1 MASHATYILRK
12 IWDFQTVQQ
21 CKLCNEVQ
29 KNFFVYFVSEA
40 PKFRNFFIC
49 FLTFLEE
56 ACQIFRFQWFK
67 PYFFTDTIV
76 YFSFLICYG
85 FVTDFIPIFR
95 FFSVLTIFLSRID
108 GLLPK
113 LYMIIFFSGTS
124 FGFLIFHG
132 FLNLKS
138 KLILLMKSLLKTDK
152 SFD

>member
-1 MASHATYILRK
+1 MKFRK
-12 IWDFQTVQQ
+12 K
-21 CKLCNEVQ
+21 C
-29 KNFFVYFVSEA
+29 FVYFVSEA

-95 FFSVLTIFLSRID
+95 FFSVLTIFLS
-108 GLLPK
+108 K
-113 LYMIIFFSGTS
+113 LYMIIFFSGPS
-124 FGFLIFHG
+124 FGFRIFHG

-138 KLILLMKSLLKTDK
+138 KFNLLTKSLLKTDNE
-152 SFD
+152 F